1 MAKKKKDPLSQRDI
15 GMFVRDTIA
24 NLKSAD
30 PKKITEVVD
39 TAAVEVLRWGRFV
52 VNQPRFPVVA
62 TISNEKRAFLALSDI
77 KPVEVEESDCNELAR
92 AIRSYVL
99 TNRAEAA
106 MEWDETLEE
115 VYG

>member
-1 MAKKKKDPLSQRDI
+1 MAKKKVPLSQRDI
-15 GMFVRDTIA
+15 GEFVRDTIA

-39 TAAVEVLRWGRFV
+39 TAVVEVLRWGRFV

-62 TISNEKRAFLALSDI
+62 AISSEKRAFLALSGVE
-77 KPVEVEESDCNELAR
+77 PVEVEEGDCNELAR
-92 AIRSYVL
+92 AIRSHVL

-106 MEWDETLEE
+106 MEWDDTMEQ